1 MRDDALG
8 HVDLVLYGHV
18 SRLRHRHAVWTRR
31 QPRQYRFAARAGEF
45 VVSAGLDRGIHLR
58 TTGGASEVVLSTDE
72 ARRVVSA
79 LVELIVDVENDFTS
93 P

>member
-1 MRDDALG
+1 
-8 HVDLVLYGHV
+8 
-18 SRLRHRHAVWTRR
+18 
-31 QPRQYRFAARAGEF
+31 
-45 VVSAGLDRGIHLR
+45 LR